1 MHLPGALWA
10 YRNSPK
16 SATGFLPFSLV
27 YGTEV
32 VSPAEIITPS
42 LRVMQMQE
50 KEKEKEVF
58 AAERCEDLEGLD
70 EKRKKAQERNCRYR
84 QKMTEAYDRMTK
96 DRVFAEGQLV
106 LKVADYVKRGMA
118 GPSKFAP
125 KWEGPFM
132 IREAHQSGYYCLT

>member
-50 KEKEKEVF
+50 KEKEEEVF
-58 AAERCEDLEGLD
+58 AKERCEDLEGLD
-70 EKRKKAQERNCRYR
+70 EKREKA
-84 QKMTEAYDRMTK
+84 
-96 DRVFAEGQLV
+96 
-106 LKVADYVKRGMA
+106 
-118 GPSKFAP
+118 
-125 KWEGPFM
+125 
-132 IREAHQSGYYCLT
+132 